1 MSALKA
7 VDTRERRAL
16 ALARGAAAVSLFGT
30 FLLPTLANLAAF
42 VMLVSFACL
51 PSARARLQEVFA
63 TPLARAALLMLAVM
77 AAAMFWSDADWMLRF
92 RAWFGWRTLVL
103 MIVCLA
109 IFDQADARIRVAL
122 AFIAVA
128 SIGAAV
134 SFWVWT
140 QGFSIT
146 TNNHGLP
153 GIVHRNPVTQGMAFA
168 LAIFFA
174 VLLAITQRRLGGRLR
189 AALAVAALFLFANLV
204 LVTSGRTGHILLLIL
219 FAVVALQRLRR
230 WQRVAALVA
239 LPLVALASYEASPM
253 LQNRFGLM
261 VQELRAPLESERFS
275 AMGIRTVMWR
285 VSAQLVQERPL
296 LGYGMAGFE
305 SAYERA
311 IKRSA
316 FTGWA
321 GTPTKDPHNQY
332 LLMQLQAG
340 IAGTASFFW
349 FLLAC
354 IRQRAAQPYR
364 AWALAV
370 LAGWCAS
377 SLATSLFGTFAEGHM
392 LMLLLGIFLAKGP
405 EEASSRSR
413 ASI

>member
-1 MSALKA
+1 MSAAAL
-7 VDTRERRAL
+7 DTRERRAL

-42 VMLVSFACL
+42 VMLVSFAFL
-51 PSARARLQEVFA
+51 PSAGARLQRVLA

-109 IFDQADARIRVAL
+109 LFDEAQARVRVAL

-128 SIGAAV
+128 AIGAAF
-134 SFWVWT
+134 SFWAWS
-140 QGFSIT
+140 QGFST
-146 TNNHGLP
+146 TMNNHGLN
-153 GIVHRNPVTQGMAFA
+153 GIVHRNPVTQGIAFA
-168 LAIFFA
+168 LAVFLA
-174 VLLAITQRRLGGRLR
+174 VLLAVTQRQLSARLR
-189 AALAVAALFLFANLV
+189 GALVFAAVLVFANLV
-204 LVTSGRTGHILLLIL
+204 FVTSGRSGHLLLLIM

-230 WQRVAALVA
+230 WQRAAALLA
-239 LPLVALASYEASPM
+239 LPLIAMAAYAASPM
-253 LQNRFGLM
+253 LQNRFGMM
-261 VQELRAPLESERFS
+261 VQELRAPLDSERLS

-285 VSAQLVQERPL
+285 VSAQMVRERPL
-296 LGYGMAGFE
+296 IGYGMAGFA
-305 SAYERA
+305 SAYAQA
-311 IKRSA
+311 IKRSSY
-316 FTGWA
+316 TGWA
-321 GTPTKDPHNQY
+321 ATPTEDPHNQY

-340 IAGTASFFW
+340 VAGTASFFW

-364 AWALAV
+364 AWALAI

-392 LMLLLGIFLAKGP
+392 LMLLLGILLATGP
-405 EEASSRSR
+405 EEGSPRSP
-413 ASI
+413 ATT